1 MATRTGLRPE
11 DRIGEALAAV
21 AADILADARGA
32 IEAEDRSD
40 AVAIHDFRKA
50 MKRWRAFLRLLEP
63 TIGEEARALR
73 TAARDLARELASAR
87 DSQSAL
93 DALTDLD
100 KAESVPSPRSLA
112 TMRER
117 LQAMREAAE
126 TKTLTPPL
134 RRRLTGA
141 LDTAGHQVEA
151 WPLDRTAFSDIAT
164 GLATAYGRA
173 RQAIPRSWAKA
184 DAEELHELRQR
195 VVVHRYQMEL
205 IAPLWPRL
213 SKLWIGEAQRLRE
226 RLGTCQDLSVL
237 AALAAR
243 GQPLAHWRARL
254 DAAIGER
261 HAVHVRAAARMAG
274 RLFSE
279 KPKAFQRRM
288 EALWR
293 AGDEEAGERQRR
305 GSDIG

>member
-21 AADILADARGA
+21 AVDILADARRA
-32 IEAEDRSD
+32 IEAEDCSD

-63 TIGEEARALR
+63 AIGDEARALR
-73 TAARDLARELASAR
+73 TTARDLARELASAR

-93 DALTDLD
+93 DALIDLG
-100 KAESVPSPRSLA
+100 KAESGLSPRSLV
-112 TMRER
+112 TLRER
-117 LQAMREAAE
+117 LETMRAAAE
-126 TKTLTPPL
+126 TKTLTPPQ
-134 RRRLTGA
+134 RHRLIEA
-141 LDTAGHQVEA
+141 LDAAGRQVEG
-151 WPLDRTAFSDIAT
+151 WPLDPIAFSDIAA

-173 RQAIPRSWAKA
+173 RQAIPRHWAKA

-213 SKLWIGEAQRLRE
+213 GKLWIGETQRLRE
-226 RLGTCQDLSVL
+226 RLGTCQDLSVI
-237 AALAAR
+237 AGLAAR
-243 GQPLAHWRARL
+243 GQPLAHWRTRL
-254 DAAIGER
+254 DTAIKER
-261 HAVHVRAAARMAG
+261 NAVHVRAAARMAG

-293 AGDEEAGERQRR
+293 AGDTDE
-305 GSDIG
+305 

>member
-21 AADILADARGA
+21 AVDILADARRA
-32 IEAEDRSD
+32 TEAEDRSD

-73 TAARDLARELASAR
+73 TTARDLARELASAR
-87 DSQSAL
+87 DSQSTL
-93 DALTDLD
+93 DALADLG
-100 KAESVPSPRSLA
+100 KAENGLSPRSLV
-112 TMRER
+112 TIRER
-117 LQAMREAAE
+117 LEAMRAAAE

-134 RRRLTGA
+134 RRRLVEA
-141 LDTAGHQVEA
+141 LDAAGHQVEE
-151 WPLDRTAFSDIAT
+151 WPLDRMAFSDIAA

-213 SKLWIGEAQRLRE
+213 GKLWIGETQRLRE
-226 RLGTCQDLSVL
+226 RLGTCQDLSII
-237 AALAAR
+237 AALTAR
-243 GQPLAHWRARL
+243 GQPLAYWRTRL
-254 DAAIGER
+254 DAAIEER
-261 HAVHVRAAARMAG
+261 RAMHVHAAARMAG

-293 AGDEEAGERQRR
+293 VGDADE
-305 GSDIG
+305 